1 MPRSEPHAIQNPVI
15 SHPKQSSPVDNREVL
30 PSTGLTRQQ
39 TFLLLAAA
47 VAFLAACVSV
57 ALTRPPWC
65 DEAWFGSAGFNLAT
79 HGKLIT
85 PIIVPAPDDPK
96 TIGLG
101 QHTYWVMPLHLV
113 FQAGWYKVFGFS
125 LFTLRSVSIVW
136 GVVALWAW
144 FLIMRAL
151 TGDVPVAILTVW
163 LLATDFVFIM
173 QGADGRMD
181 MMAAALGYSAIAA
194 YLVLR
199 QRSLNLAV
207 FCAHSLVVLSGLTH
221 PNGGLLSL
229 AGVVFLM
236 LYYDRQSLG
245 WRHVMLA
252 AVPYFV
258 GLAGWSLYLAEDP
271 KLFLTQFR
279 GNASGRLNDI
289 LRPWIEVRNEIVERY
304 LAAFGFQPGAPA
316 MAKIKVLLLISYVAG
331 FVGTLSVAA
340 LRRMRGIRA
349 LLILAAINWVYLT
362 LQSVKHPAYLVYSIP
377 FFAAFLAIW
386 ILWCWRQPALPSA
399 VVALALA
406 AFITLQLAAVANVVV
421 HNKYRRTYLPT
432 AVFLKAHAGPQD
444 LVVGEPEMGFAL
456 GFDSDLLD
464 DSRLGYYS
472 HVNPSFIVVGENYR
486 GAFERFQRESPET
499 YQYITTLLQ
508 TKFRPVFQND
518 AYTIFAPLGQAGR

>member
-1 MPRSEPHAIQNPVI
+1 VI
-15 SHPKQSSPVDNREVL
+15 GQPKQSNSMGNSEK
-30 PSTGLTRQQ
+30 STTPGLTRLH
-39 TFLLLAAA
+39 TVLLLAAA
-47 VAFLAACVSV
+47 VMFLAACVSV
-57 ALTRPPWC
+57 ARTRPPWC

-85 PIIVPAPDDPK
+85 PIIAPAPDDPK

-101 QHTYWVMPLHLV
+101 LHTYWVMPLHLV

-136 GVVALWAW
+136 GLVALWAW

-151 TGDVPVAILTVW
+151 TGNVPIAILTVW

-181 MMAAALGYSAIAA
+181 MMAAALGYAA
-194 YLVLR
+194 LAVYLVLR
-199 QRSLNLAV
+199 ERSLNLAI

-236 LYYDRQSLG
+236 FYYDRRSIHL
-245 WRHVMLA
+245 RHLLLA
-252 AVPYFV
+252 AIPYLV
-258 GLAGWSLYLAEDP
+258 GLAGWSMYLAEDP

-289 LRPWIEVRNEIVERY
+289 LRPWIEVRNEIEERY
-304 LAAFGFQPGAPA
+304 LAAFGFQRGAPA
-316 MAKIKVLLLISYVAG
+316 IAKVKVLLLLSYVAG
-331 FVGTLSVAA
+331 LVGTLSVRA
-340 LRRMRGIRA
+340 LRRQRGIRV
-349 LLILAAINWVYLT
+349 LLILAAINWLYLT

-377 FFAAFLAIW
+377 FLAAFLAIW
-386 ILWCWRQPALPSA
+386 IVWCWNQPNLPSPIVA
-399 VVALALA
+399 VGLAG
-406 AFITLQLAAVANVVV
+406 FIALQLAAVANVVV
-421 HNKYRRTYLPT
+421 HDKYRRTYLPAT
-432 AVFLKAHAGPQD
+432 AFLKAHAEPQD

-486 GAFERFQRESPET
+486 GAFERFQLDSPAT
-499 YQYITTLLQ
+499 YQYVTTLLQ
-508 TKFRPVFQND
+508 TKYHPVFQND
-518 AYTIFAPLGQAGR
+518 EYTIFVPLKQEGR

>member
-1 MPRSEPHAIQNPVI
+1 MPRSESHAIRNVVI
-15 SHPKQSSPVDNREVL
+15 SQPKQSNPMGNSEKL
-30 PSTGLTRQQ
+30 TTQGLTRVQSAL
-39 TFLLLAAA
+39 LLLAA
-47 VAFLAACVSV
+47 VMFLAACMSV

-85 PIIVPAPDDPK
+85 PIIAPAPDDPK

-136 GVVALWAW
+136 GLVALWAW

-151 TGDVPVAILTVW
+151 TGNVHIAILTVW

-181 MMAAALGYSAIAA
+181 MMAAALGYAAIAA

-199 QRSLNLAV
+199 KRSLNVAV

-236 LYYDRQSLG
+236 FYYDRRSIH

-252 AVPYFV
+252 AIPYLV
-258 GLAGWSLYLAEDP
+258 GAAGWSFYLAEDP

-289 LRPWIEVRNEIVERY
+289 LRPWVEVRNEIVERY

-316 MAKIKVLLLISYVAG
+316 VAKIKLLLLLSYVAG
-331 FVGTLSVAA
+331 VVGTLSVAT
-340 LRRMRGIRA
+340 LRRMRGLQA
-349 LLILAAINWVYLT
+349 LLILAAINWLYLT
-362 LQSVKHPAYLVYSIP
+362 LQAVKHPAYLVYSIP
-377 FFAAFLAIW
+377 FLAAFLAIW
-386 ILWCWRQPALPSA
+386 IIWCWNQPKLPSA
-399 VVALALA
+399 FVALALA
-406 AFITLQLAAVANVVV
+406 AFIALQLAAVANVVV
-421 HNKYRRTYLPT
+421 HDKYRRTYLPAT
-432 AVFLKAHAGPQD
+432 AFLKAHAEPQG

-456 GFDSDLLD
+456 GFDSNLLD

-472 HVNPSFIVVGENYR
+472 HVTPSFIVVGENYR
-486 GAFERFQRESPET
+486 GAFERFREESPAT
-499 YQYITTLLQ
+499 YRYVTTLLQ
-508 TKFRPVFQND
+508 TQYRPVFQND
-518 AYTIFAPLGQAGR
+518 AYTIFAERKQEGR